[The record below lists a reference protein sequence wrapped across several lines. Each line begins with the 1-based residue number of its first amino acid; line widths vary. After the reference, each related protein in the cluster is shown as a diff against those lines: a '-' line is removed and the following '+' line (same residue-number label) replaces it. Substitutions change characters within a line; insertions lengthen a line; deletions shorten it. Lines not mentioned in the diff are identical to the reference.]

1 MDAHDI
7 DLLLRLVDQ
16 SIQAEIERICSTPV
30 KPTVFSELLTPE
42 GIVLARRMG
51 IKL

>member
-1 MDAHDI
+1 MDVRDI

-16 SIQAEIERICSTPV
+16 SIQAEIERICSSPV
-30 KPTVFSELLTPE
+30 KPKVFSELLTPE
-42 GIVLARRMG
+42 GIVLARQMG